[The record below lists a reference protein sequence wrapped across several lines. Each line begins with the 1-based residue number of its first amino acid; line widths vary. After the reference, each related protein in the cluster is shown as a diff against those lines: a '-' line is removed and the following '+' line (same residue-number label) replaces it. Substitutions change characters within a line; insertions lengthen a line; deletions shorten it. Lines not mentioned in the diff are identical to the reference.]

1 MRSPNNAP
9 FQRSR
14 LTCSITNAIWSWS
27 TQSPR
32 SCQPLRLDRTSP
44 TAPTPSSTAA
54 SQAGD
59 NDVEA
64 RDDAGDD
71 GLQDGSNAVN
81 DCHEAGS
88 KGLEER
94 FDA

>member
-1 MRSPNNAP
+1 MPP
-9 FQRSR
+9 FIRHDCHVPSHKT
-14 LTCSITNAIWSWS
+14 LSCPG
-27 TQSPR
+27 PR
-32 SCQPLRLDRTSP
+32 SHLDLDDLLRLDRTSP

-64 RDDAGDD
+64 GDDAGDD
-71 GLQDGSNAVN
+71 GLQDGSNAIN
-81 DCHEAGS
+81 DCHEAGP

-94 FDA
+94 LDL